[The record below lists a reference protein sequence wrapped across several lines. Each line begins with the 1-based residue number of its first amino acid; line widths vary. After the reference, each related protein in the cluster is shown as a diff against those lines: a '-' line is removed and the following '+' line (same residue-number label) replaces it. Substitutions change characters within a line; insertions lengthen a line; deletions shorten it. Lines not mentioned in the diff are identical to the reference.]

1 MKTMLFM
8 RHGKSDW
15 QAGYGADHER
25 PLAERGETSARAMGR
40 ALAAAGYL
48 PDFVLSSTAVRA
60 RTTAELA
67 LAAMAQGGLAVP
79 TRHDR
84 GLYEGGALRVIDLVR
99 ETPDAEGGV
108 QIDTQLVAG
117 HEPTWSDSVSR
128 LIGGGELRFVTAA
141 VACVGCDVDRWTHVR
156 PGACELLW
164 FLTPKLVAKLP

>member
-48 PDFVLSSTAVRA
+48 PHFVLSSTAVRA
-60 RTTAELA
+60 RTTAVLA
-67 LAAMAQGGLAVP
+67 LEASGRSVP
-79 TRHDR
+79 MRQDR
-84 GLYEGGALRVIDLVR
+84 SLYEGDASRVIDLVR
-99 ETPDAEGGV
+99 HVPEDDGGV
-108 QIDTQLVAG
+108 HIDRLLVTG
-117 HEPTWSDSVSR
+117 HEPTWSDTVSR

-141 VACVGCDVDRWTHVR
+141 VACVGCDVDRWTQVR

-164 FLTPKLVAKLP
+164 FLTPKLLAGIG